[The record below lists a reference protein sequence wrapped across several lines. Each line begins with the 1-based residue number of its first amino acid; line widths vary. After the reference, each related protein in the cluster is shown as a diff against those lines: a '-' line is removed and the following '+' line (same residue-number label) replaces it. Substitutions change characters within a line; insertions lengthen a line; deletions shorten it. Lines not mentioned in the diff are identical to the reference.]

1 MQASLLNLLKAAAY
15 ADTKRPNKYLS
26 RFFKGAAAYP
36 LLAEALGDRGAA
48 QSLASG
54 SNKKRASAS

>member
-1 MQASLLNLLKAAAY
+1 LISLAIILSQ
-15 ADTKRPNKYLS
+15 TLS